1 MLTTSIILVDA
12 EYLVRIGL
20 NHILDKQSNLEV
32 LGSVSDAESL
42 FHLMED
48 RPAKVVIL
56 DYNQSN
62 NLTVKSII
70 KLKKEYPKTGVLVVS
85 ADNEKESIY
94 SVLEAG
100 VTSFLTKSCNEKEI
114 LEGIQAAA
122 KHQRYF
128 CKKVM
133 DYVFERSFSNTDEES
148 GPTPLTERE
157 IEVVKLVA
165 KGLIAKEIAGEL
177 GLSTHTIY
185 THRKN
190 IMRKLKIN
198 TATELV
204 LYAVNNGLAN

>member
-1 MLTTSIILVDA
+1 LSTTSVILADA
-12 EYLVRIGL
+12 EYLIRVGL
-20 NHILDKQSNLEV
+20 NHILDKHSNVEV
-32 LGSVSDAESL
+32 LGTVSDEQGL
-42 FHLMED
+42 FDLMED
-48 RPAKVVIL
+48 KPAKVVVL

-62 NLTVKSII
+62 NLTVESII
-70 KLKKEYPKTGVLVVS
+70 KLKEDYPETGILVVS
-85 ADNEKESIY
+85 GDNEKESIY
-94 SVLEAG
+94 TVLEAG
-100 VTSFLTKSCNEKEI
+100 VTRFLTKSCDEKEI

-122 KHQRYF
+122 KQQRYF

-133 DYVFERSFSNTDEES
+133 DYVFERSFSNTEDDCP
-148 GPTPLTERE
+148 PTPLTERE

-177 GLSTHTIY
+177 GISTHTIY

>member
-1 MLTTSIILVDA
+1 MSTTSVILADA
-12 EYLVRIGL
+12 EYLIRVGL
-20 NHILDKQSNLEV
+20 NHILGKQSNVEV
-32 LGSVSDAESL
+32 LGTVWDEEGL
-42 FHLMED
+42 FNLMEAN
-48 RPAKVVIL
+48 PAKVVIL
-56 DYNQSN
+56 DYNQTN
-62 NLTVKSII
+62 NLTVESIL
-70 KLKKEYPKTGVLVVS
+70 KLKKEYPETGVLVVS

-122 KHQRYF
+122 KQQRYF
-128 CKKVM
+128 CRKVM
-133 DYVFERSFSNTDEES
+133 DYVFERSFSSTDEEDA
-148 GPTPLTERE
+148 PTPLTERE

>member
-1 MLTTSIILVDA
+1 MVTTSVILADA
-12 EYLVRIGL
+12 EYLIRVGL
-20 NHILDKQSNLEV
+20 NHILNKQSNLEV
-32 LGSVSDAESL
+32 LGTVSDEEGL
-42 FHLMED
+42 FSLMEAK
-48 RPAKVVIL
+48 PAKVVIL

-62 NLTVKSII
+62 NLSVESII
-70 KLKKEYPKTGVLVVS
+70 KLKENYPETGVLVVS

-122 KHQRYF
+122 KQQRYF
-128 CKKVM
+128 CRKVM
-133 DYVFERSFSNTDEES
+133 DYVFERSFSNPAEDCA
-148 GPTPLTERE
+148 PTPLTERE